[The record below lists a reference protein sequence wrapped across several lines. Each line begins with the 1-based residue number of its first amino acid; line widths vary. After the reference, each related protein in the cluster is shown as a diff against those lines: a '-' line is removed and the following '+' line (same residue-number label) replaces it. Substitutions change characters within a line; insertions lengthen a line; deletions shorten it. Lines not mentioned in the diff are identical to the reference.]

1 MGAEIN
7 NFASIEILKMF
18 TGIIEATGKINS
30 IKINGTNKSFWIT
43 SPISNELKI
52 DQSVSHNGVCLTVD
66 ATDGNMHRVTAIEET
81 LAKTNFN
88 HLKKNDTINL
98 ERCMQM
104 NGRLDGHIVQG
115 HVDAVATCIDTEE
128 KNGSW
133 EYRFQFPAE
142 FAHLIIEKGSVCLNG
157 ISLTAFD
164 IKFNSF
170 NVAIIPFTYE
180 HTNINTIKKNS
191 TVNIEFDIIG
201 KYFARFRELFTKPAL
216 DNIA

>member
-1 MGAEIN
+1 
-7 NFASIEILKMF
+7 MF

-30 IKINGTNKSFWIT
+30 IETNGTNKSFWIT
-43 SPISNELKI
+43 SAISNELKI
-52 DQSVSHNGVCLTVD
+52 DQSVSHSGVCLTVD
-66 ATDGNMHRVTAIEET
+66 AIAENMHRVTAIDET
-81 LAKTNFN
+81 LSKTTFN
-88 HLKKNDTINL
+88 YLEENDIINL

-115 HVDAVATCIDTEE
+115 HVDAVATCIDVEE

-133 EYRFQFPAE
+133 EFRFQFPPE

-170 NVAIIPFTYE
+170 KVAIIPFTYQ
-180 HTNINTIKKNS
+180 HTNINSIKKNS
-191 TVNIEFDIIG
+191 TVNIEFDILG
-201 KYFARFRELFTKPAL
+201 KYLARFREVFTEPVSK
-216 DNIA
+216 NIA